1 MRPGNIHGSGREAGP
16 GAERPY
22 RSLRQADARVRRA
35 APAAVTGAADA
46 NCSDRCTR
54 RGPAAVPFASDQHPV
69 QALAAGTAHPAFR
82 DPIRARRLDKR
93 LDDPHPGRGEYGVER
108 HGELG
113 VPIPDQELHASACSP
128 RCISR
133 LRTCWATHS
142 PVGCAVIPAGCT
154 RRVPCSMKSSTYR
167 RRKNT
172 VSTWKKSVARIV
184 FAWAS
189 RNVRQ
194 VSPDRVG
201 ARGDAGVLEDLPHRR
216 RGQACIPGRPARR
229 GCGDTRSQVSRH
241 EPCRPCPATA
251 RLVPLAIGAAARGP
265 ERECHR

>member
-1 MRPGNIHGSGREAGP
+1 MCSTPTCWRSSSPDQVGLAAASSRLEARLRYGRQRCARSATSAGSGRWS
-16 GAERPY
+16 R
-22 RSLRQADARVRRA
+22 
-35 APAAVTGAADA
+35 
-46 NCSDRCTR
+46 
-54 RGPAAVPFASDQHPV
+54 
-69 QALAAGTAHPAFR
+69 
-82 DPIRARRLDKR
+82 R

-113 VPIPDQELHASACSP
+113 VPIPDQELHAVSVFPEVHQQVAA
-128 RCISR
+128 R
-133 LRTCWATHS
+133 WATHS
-142 PVGCAVIPAGCT
+142 PVGCAVTPARCT
-154 RRVPCSMKSSTYR
+154 RRVPCSMKNSTYR

-194 VSPDRVG
+194 VS
-201 ARGDAGVLEDLPHRR
+201 
-216 RGQACIPGRPARR
+216 
-229 GCGDTRSQVSRH
+229 RH
-241 EPCRPCPATA
+241 EPRRSCPATA